1 MAENWGLGGY
11 ITADHYTHCPYQ
23 HVATSALRLFASMKE
38 LSSFVHPKR
47 AAYVDQIVKQIICT

>member
-1 MAENWGLGGY
+1 MISENWGLGGY
-11 ITADHYTHCPYQ
+11 VTTDHYTHA
-23 HVATSALRLFASMKE
+23 ATSPLHLFASMKE